1 MGEQRGREQTH
12 VREGLSRTVGVGC
25 PAVSAVT
32 RASYGS
38 RSLALDE
45 AQCRMAKEETPHPTR
60 GLSMGEGQGAGLGCV
75 VNRREVRRRSRSCL
89 LPC

>member
-1 MGEQRGREQTH
+1 MYVRGC
-12 VREGLSRTVGVGC
+12 RTVGVGC

-45 AQCRMAKEETPHPTR
+45 APCRRAKEETPTPPAVFPWGR
-60 GLSMGEGQGAGLGCV
+60 ARALAWAV
-75 VNRREVRRRSRSCL
+75 
-89 LPC
+89 